1 MKKIMAVMLS
11 LLACTVLLAGCNT
24 SSESNEEQS
33 LKVYS
38 FSGENEYI
46 SVSNGVIILDGK
58 DEICYGGDLKVMS
71 DDFANITTYSTTIYI
86 NGSEKET
93 LLSNGVDDQT
103 GETIDVSG
111 NVGQISGDILRD
123 SDADKLTDNLWF
135 ELKTT
140 NLNGEE
146 STYRVQL
153 ETTEIT
159 KEVKNARGG
168 SNSLGAR
175 LDKTDKSIA
184 RKLNSTPFDSE
195 PKNNSPCYLT
205 SGAVYNALLVKADKT
220 ALATKYDSSNIES
233 GTSTLTPYSTVTD
246 KIKSASCTYKT
257 IGDIVIVSATVKM
270 NAVSLGGNSMCPLI
284 DLPYKCISEDNVFC
298 VGISNLGKVFKFA
311 VLKNNT
317 WLQFQTQDKT
327 AYTFADGEQINV
339 ICSYKIK

>member
-1 MKKIMAVMLS
+1 MLEKAELTLIIMLSKTKKVITTHLIVLCSVASRKLFYSIAWRVGTLSLQFVPPAEGGGMEIIMKKIMAVMLS

-103 GETIDVSG
+103 GGTIDVSG
-111 NVGQISGDILRD
+111 NIGKISGDILRD

-140 NLNGEE
+140 NLSGEE
-146 STYRVQL
+146 NTYQVQL

-159 KEVKNARGG
+159 KAVK
-168 SNSLGAR
+168 
-175 LDKTDKSIA
+175 K
-184 RKLNSTPFDSE
+184 
-195 PKNNSPCYLT
+195 
-205 SGAVYNALLVKADKT
+205 
-220 ALATKYDSSNIES
+220 
-233 GTSTLTPYSTVTD
+233 
-246 KIKSASCTYKT
+246 
-257 IGDIVIVSATVKM
+257 
-270 NAVSLGGNSMCPLI
+270 
-284 DLPYKCISEDNVFC
+284 
-298 VGISNLGKVFKFA
+298 
-311 VLKNNT
+311 
-317 WLQFQTQDKT
+317 
-327 AYTFADGEQINV
+327 
-339 ICSYKIK
+339 

>member
-24 SSESNEEQS
+24 SSESNEEQP

-103 GETIDVSG
+103 GETIDVSR

-159 KEVKNARGG
+159 KEVK
-168 SNSLGAR
+168 
-175 LDKTDKSIA
+175 K
-184 RKLNSTPFDSE
+184 
-195 PKNNSPCYLT
+195 
-205 SGAVYNALLVKADKT
+205 
-220 ALATKYDSSNIES
+220 
-233 GTSTLTPYSTVTD
+233 
-246 KIKSASCTYKT
+246 
-257 IGDIVIVSATVKM
+257 
-270 NAVSLGGNSMCPLI
+270 
-284 DLPYKCISEDNVFC
+284 
-298 VGISNLGKVFKFA
+298 
-311 VLKNNT
+311 
-317 WLQFQTQDKT
+317 
-327 AYTFADGEQINV
+327 
-339 ICSYKIK
+339 

>member
-1 MKKIMAVMLS
+1 MPETAGRKAAQVRLKGTINRKFDGMVILMKKIRAVMLS

-140 NLNGEE
+140 NLSGEE
-146 STYRVQL
+146 NTYQVQL

-159 KEVKNARGG
+159 KEVK
-168 SNSLGAR
+168 
-175 LDKTDKSIA
+175 K
-184 RKLNSTPFDSE
+184 
-195 PKNNSPCYLT
+195 
-205 SGAVYNALLVKADKT
+205 
-220 ALATKYDSSNIES
+220 
-233 GTSTLTPYSTVTD
+233 
-246 KIKSASCTYKT
+246 
-257 IGDIVIVSATVKM
+257 
-270 NAVSLGGNSMCPLI
+270 
-284 DLPYKCISEDNVFC
+284 
-298 VGISNLGKVFKFA
+298 
-311 VLKNNT
+311 
-317 WLQFQTQDKT
+317 
-327 AYTFADGEQINV
+327 
-339 ICSYKIK
+339 

>member
-1 MKKIMAVMLS
+1 MPETAGRKAAQVRLKGTINRKFDGMVILMKKIRAVMLS

-24 SSESNEEQS
+24 SSESNEEQP

-71 DDFANITTYSTTIYI
+71 DDFSDITTYSTTIYI

-146 STYRVQL
+146 NTYQVQL

-159 KEVKNARGG
+159 KEVK
-168 SNSLGAR
+168 
-175 LDKTDKSIA
+175 K
-184 RKLNSTPFDSE
+184 
-195 PKNNSPCYLT
+195 
-205 SGAVYNALLVKADKT
+205 
-220 ALATKYDSSNIES
+220 
-233 GTSTLTPYSTVTD
+233 
-246 KIKSASCTYKT
+246 
-257 IGDIVIVSATVKM
+257 
-270 NAVSLGGNSMCPLI
+270 
-284 DLPYKCISEDNVFC
+284 
-298 VGISNLGKVFKFA
+298 
-311 VLKNNT
+311 
-317 WLQFQTQDKT
+317 
-327 AYTFADGEQINV
+327 
-339 ICSYKIK
+339 

>member
-1 MKKIMAVMLS
+1 MPKTAGRKAAQVRLKGTINRKFDGMVILMKKIRAVMLS

-159 KEVKNARGG
+159 KEVK
-168 SNSLGAR
+168 
-175 LDKTDKSIA
+175 K
-184 RKLNSTPFDSE
+184 
-195 PKNNSPCYLT
+195 
-205 SGAVYNALLVKADKT
+205 
-220 ALATKYDSSNIES
+220 
-233 GTSTLTPYSTVTD
+233 
-246 KIKSASCTYKT
+246 
-257 IGDIVIVSATVKM
+257 
-270 NAVSLGGNSMCPLI
+270 
-284 DLPYKCISEDNVFC
+284 
-298 VGISNLGKVFKFA
+298 
-311 VLKNNT
+311 
-317 WLQFQTQDKT
+317 
-327 AYTFADGEQINV
+327 
-339 ICSYKIK
+339 